1 MDNRTI
7 IEADICII
15 GAGSGGLTVASG
27 AAQMGAKTVLFERSD
42 MGGDCLNT
50 GCVPSKALLAA
61 GKLAHYGAGNQDMGV
76 TGKVD
81 VNFAK
86 VKAHVADVIAGIAP
100 HDSIERFTGLGV
112 TVIPEEASF
121 NSAKEVVSKTHI
133 VRARYFVV
141 ASGSHAFVPPIKGL
155 ADVPYWTNET
165 IFEATQAPKH
175 LAVIGGGPI
184 GVEMA
189 QAHRRL
195 GCKVTLIEGAS
206 MMGRDDPKLRDILRE
221 KLKQEGI
228 NIIENCGV
236 ASVSRKGTVT
246 SITLADGNIIKA
258 SHMLVAVGRRP
269 NIDGLNLEKAG
280 IATTPAGIKTDL
292 RLRSSRKHIFAIGDV
307 AGRQQFTHI
316 AGYHAGIIIRNM
328 LFKLPAKISD
338 KAVPWVTYTDP
349 ELAHVGMGEAEAI
362 EVYGARNITVLETSL
377 ADNDRARAE
386 RRTEGHLRVI
396 TTKKGHILGASILA
410 PAAGE
415 MIATWSLA
423 ITSGL
428 KIGAMAGFI
437 APYPTYGEASKRVAG
452 SFYTDKLFS
461 SRTRAIVRRLVRL

>member
-1 MDNRTI
+1 
-7 IEADICII
+7 
-15 GAGSGGLTVASG
+15 
-27 AAQMGAKTVLFERSD
+27 
-42 MGGDCLNT
+42 
-50 GCVPSKALLAA
+50 
-61 GKLAHYGAGNQDMGV
+61 
-76 TGKVD
+76 
-81 VNFAK
+81 
-86 VKAHVADVIAGIAP
+86 
-100 HDSIERFTGLGV
+100 
-112 TVIPEEASF
+112 
-121 NSAKEVVSKTHI
+121 
-133 VRARYFVV
+133 
-141 ASGSHAFVPPIKGL
+141 
-155 ADVPYWTNET
+155 
-165 IFEATQAPKH
+165 
-175 LAVIGGGPI
+175 
-184 GVEMA
+184 
-189 QAHRRL
+189 
-195 GCKVTLIEGAS
+195 

-386 RRTEGHLRVI
+386 RRTEGHLRVV
-396 TTKKGHILGASILA
+396 TSKKGHILGASILA

>member
-1 MDNRTI
+1 METRSI
-7 IEADICII
+7 IQADICII
-15 GAGSGGLTVASG
+15 GAGSGGLSVAAG
-27 AAQMGAKTVLFERSD
+27 AAQMGAKTVLFERGH

-61 GKLAHYGAGNQDMGV
+61 GKLAHYGQGQAVMGV

-81 VNFAK
+81 VDFAK
-86 VKAHVADVIAGIAP
+86 VKAHVADVIAGVAP
-100 HDSIERFTGLGV
+100 HDSIERFTSLGV
-112 TVIPEEASF
+112 TVIPEEARFQSD
-121 NSAKEVVSKTHI
+121 KEVASEHYI
-133 VRARYFVV
+133 VKARYFVV
-141 ASGSHAFVPPIKGL
+141 ATGSHAFVPPIKGL
-155 ADVPYWTNET
+155 DDVPYWTNET
-165 IFEATQAPKH
+165 IFEDTDKPSH

-195 GCKVTLIEGAS
+195 GCEVTVIEGAS
-206 MMGRDDPKLRDILRE
+206 LMGRDDPKLRDILRE
-221 KLKQEGI
+221 KLQDEGI
-228 NIIENCGV
+228 RIIENAGV
-236 ASVSRKGTVT
+236 ASVAKKGKNISLTL
-246 SITLADGNIIKA
+246 SDDSQITA
-258 SHMLVAVGRRP
+258 SHLLVAVGRRP
-269 NIDGLNLEKAG
+269 NIAGLDLECAG
-280 IATTPAGIKTDL
+280 VETRPNGIKTDN
-292 RLRSSRKHIFAIGDV
+292 RLRSSKKHIFAIGDV

-349 ELAHVGMGEAEAI
+349 ELAHVGMGEKDAI
-362 EVYGARNITVLETSL
+362 EAYGARNITILEHSL

-386 RRTEGHLRVI
+386 RRTEGYLRVI

-415 MIATWSLA
+415 MIATWTLA

-461 SRTRAIVRRLVRL
+461 SRTRAIVKRLVRL